1 MIRKLLIFCF
11 LVSATVSVQ
20 AVQTRFTMSAPN
32 AVEMGKQ
39 FRLSFTLN
47 DKGSN
52 LKLPPG
58 IENNFDILMGPSTS
72 QSTSI
77 TSINGQTT
85 QETTYGYTYILRP
98 KQEGTFELRP
108 ASIEVGGKIF
118 ESNTIKIQVVKAQS
132 KPAQPQTGA

>member
-1 MIRKLLIFCF
+1 LIKKDIFAPTKNMIRKLLIFCF

-47 DKGSN
+47 ERGSN

-72 QSTSI
+72 QSFSSM
-77 TSINGQTT
+77 TSINVDKQHRKQLTD
-85 QETTYGYTYILRP
+85 ILIY
-98 KQEGTFELRP
+98 F
-108 ASIEVGGKIF
+108 
-118 ESNTIKIQVVKAQS
+118 AQS
-132 KPAQPQTGA
+132 RRELLNFARHQSKLVEKYLNRIP

>member
-1 MIRKLLIFCF
+1 LIKKDIFAPTKNMIRKLLIFCF

-98 KQEGTFELRP
+98 KQEELLNFARHQLRLAGRFLNRTP
-108 ASIEVGGKIF
+108 
-118 ESNTIKIQVVKAQS
+118 
-132 KPAQPQTGA
+132 